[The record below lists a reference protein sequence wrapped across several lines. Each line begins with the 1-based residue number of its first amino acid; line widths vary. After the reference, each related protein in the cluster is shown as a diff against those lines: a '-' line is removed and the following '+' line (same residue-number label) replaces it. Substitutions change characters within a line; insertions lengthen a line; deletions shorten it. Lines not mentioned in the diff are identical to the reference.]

1 LTLLEIKTEIR
12 QRSIND
18 MAETPTQSAEGHFRQ
33 VTDAATRLYMGN
45 TSKESTA
52 LGIGLSHLAQ
62 GLADLS
68 VGLRATYKKLEELE
82 ALIKRQ

>member
-1 LTLLEIKTEIR
+1 
-12 QRSIND
+12 

-33 VTDAATRLYMGN
+33 VSEASTRLYMGN

-52 LGIGLSHLAQ
+52 LGIGLSHLGQ

-68 VGLRATYKKLEELE
+68 VGLRATYQKLDEIER
-82 ALIKRQ
+82 LIKSLVGPTFR